1 MGAVVVGELKARARR
16 GRENKSELFLARVAR
31 GSSACAPVKY
41 IFVTGGVV
49 SSLGKGL
56 TAAALGA
63 LLEARGLRVRI
74 QKFDPY
80 LNVDPGTMNPYEHG
94 EVYVLEDGAETD
106 LDLGHYERFT
116 SGKLS
121 KINSL
126 SSGQIYESVIR
137 KERAGVFLGT
147 TVQVIPHVTNEIKDR
162 IYAGGKGVDILITEI
177 GGTTG
182 DIEGLPFLE
191 AMRQFALEV
200 GPMDA
205 MFIHVT
211 LVPFVAAAGELKTK
225 PTQQSVAKLREI
237 GIQPDMLVCRAEKP
251 IDADLRRKLSMFCN
265 VPVPAVIEARDVP
278 HSIYELPL
286 ALQEQGMD
294 QIVLDGLGLTHR
306 APRKNIWK
314 EIVRR
319 IRAPKHEVTIGVVGK
334 YIELQDAYKSV
345 YESIAHAGIANHCKV
360 NVRRVDA
367 EDVEKKGVLATL
379 AGLDGI
385 LVPGG
390 FGDRGTE
397 GKIAAARYARER
409 RIPYYGLCLGLQIA
423 VIEFARNVAKLRG
436 ANSVEFDPAAK
447 HPVIHLMEEQK
458 NVTDKCGTMRLGS
471 FDCAL
476 KPGSLA
482 ARAYRAKRVR
492 ERHRHRFEVNNA
504 YLPQLARAGLIVSG
518 VNPQRNLVEIMEL
531 KGHPWFLG
539 TQAHPEFQSKPNKA
553 HPLFAA
559 FIAATIRRHKA

>member
-1 MGAVVVGELKARARR
+1 
-16 GRENKSELFLARVAR
+16 
-31 GSSACAPVKY
+31 VKY

-63 LLEARGLRVRI
+63 LLEMRGLTVRI

-80 LNVDPGTMNPYEHG
+80 LNVDPGTMSPFQHG

-121 KINSL
+121 RLNSL
-126 SSGQIYESVIR
+126 SSGQVYEAVIQ
-137 KERAGVFLGT
+137 KERRGDYLGK
-147 TVQVIPHVTNEIKDR
+147 TVQVIPHVTNEIKER
-162 IYAGGKGVDILITEI
+162 IYAGGKDADVLITEI

-200 GPMDA
+200 GPKDVL
-205 MFIHVT
+205 FIHVT
-211 LVPFVAAAGELKTK
+211 LVPFLKAAGELKTK

-237 GIQPDMLVCRAEKP
+237 GIQPHVLVCRTDHP
-251 IDADLRRKLSMFCN
+251 LDHDLRDKLSLFCN
-265 VPVPAVIEARDVP
+265 VPVKAVIECRDVD

-286 ALQEQGMD
+286 ALQKEGMD
-294 QIVLDGLGLTHR
+294 QLVLDLLGLKNEM
-306 APRKNIWK
+306 PPKNIWE
-314 EIVRR
+314 EIVAR
-319 IRAPKHEVTIGVVGK
+319 ILNPKHEVTIGVVGK

-345 YESIAHAGIANHCKV
+345 YESITHAGIANHCKV
-360 NVRRVDA
+360 NIRRIDA
-367 EDVEKKGVLATL
+367 EDVEKKGGVNLL
-379 AGLDGI
+379 KGLDGI

-397 GKIAAARYARER
+397 GKIAAAKFARENR
-409 RIPYYGLCLGLQIA
+409 VPYYGLCLGLQIA
-423 VIEFARNVAKLRG
+423 VIEFARNVLKLEG
-436 ANSVEFDPAAK
+436 ANSTEFDPRPA
-447 HPVIHLMEEQK
+447 HPVINMMEEQK
-458 NVTDKCGTMRLGS
+458 KVIDKGATMRLGS
-471 FDCAL
+471 YECAL
-476 KPGSLA
+476 TPGTLA
-482 ARAYRAKRVR
+482 HKAYGADSVR
-492 ERHRHRFEVNNA
+492 ERHRHRYEVNNA
-504 YLPQLARAGLIVSG
+504 YVGQLQRAGMIVSG
-518 VNPQRNLVEIMEL
+518 VNPRRNLVEVIEL

-539 TQAHPEFQSKPNKA
+539 TQAHPEFQSKPNRA

-559 FIAATIRRHKA
+559 FIGATLKQKKAKKRK